1 MKNGIHILFPG
12 VVFYLIFVAGENIYL
27 PFNPGQIIVF
37 SSFLLTFLLIAC
49 WVQSSKNDKNLLKL
63 SGITLFIF
71 FLWGI
76 VGQSFSIDPELS
88 YYGFLKYLSAAIFII
103 AASLYS
109 KNEKNVSV
117 ILWTCLV
124 SSIINAFIVIGQHYS
139 LSWVHL
145 EKSLW
150 GNSTVYIS
158 THGVEARKWGNP
170 STFSNINYFSCY
182 LLLQLPIAVA
192 LFFNTQTPWK
202 KSLSA
207 VAFGLIVISLIYSKS
222 IGGQI
227 VAALEIILLL
237 LVYLGWASIT
247 RKIAVAGGIVIGIIS
262 ILLIVATALPADY
275 KSKLF
280 IRPPKIDLGH
290 EPPLQTKGERVAASK
305 NFELLGIPINQ
316 LVPVK
321 LERAIVDGNILSRT
335 IYWRVAWEIAKEKP
349 LTGTGSLTFG
359 ALYPYFKT
367 KIVENLKLRYI
378 QKSPPHAHNLYFQ
391 ILSDH
396 GWIGLIIFAGFLFVW
411 FKRVFDVIQISDKT
425 PFKKEAL
432 AVAIACFGFLTQNFM
447 EVNWLVSSFI
457 FHFALLVVIFDF
469 YHSQIFP
476 KKNNAPHKIYLGISI
491 ILCLVATFSAYC
503 FRQYNQIL
511 KVEIL
516 HSQRAE
522 TFIQIAEKA
531 ERFCPSC
538 ASAKVIFAKTL
549 LQEYKINPNPTFLEE
564 AQNKL
569 EDAVLKNPYHVLV
582 LTYLGN
588 IYGLQGRKEE
598 ALQKLSLALKLYPNS
613 PEAKEGFAKLNINDS
628 VSNSS
633 QKQQ

>member
-1 MKNGIHILFPG
+1 MKSGIHIFVTG
-12 VVFYLIFVAGENIYL
+12 VLFYLMFVASENIYL

-37 SSFLLTFLLIAC
+37 SSFLLVVFLIAC
-49 WVQSSKNDKNLLKL
+49 WIQSPKNKKNLLKL
-63 SGITLFIF
+63 PGIILLIF

-76 VGQSFSIDPELS
+76 VGQNFSIDSELS

-109 KNEKNVSV
+109 KNEKNVSF

-124 SSIINAFIVIGQHYS
+124 SSIIHALIVIGQHYS

-150 GNSTVYIS
+150 GNGTTYLN
-158 THGVEARKWGNP
+158 THGIEARKWGNP
-170 STFSNINYFSCY
+170 STFSNINYFSGY
-182 LLLQLPIAVA
+182 LILQLPIAA
-192 LFFNTQTPWK
+192 LLFFKAQKPWK
-202 KSLSA
+202 KGLA
-207 VAFGLIVISLIYSKS
+207 ALTFGLIIIGLIYSRS
-222 IGGQI
+222 FGGQI
-227 VAALEIILLL
+227 VAALETVLLL
-237 LVYLGWASIT
+237 LVYLGWTSKT
-247 RKIAVAGGIVIGIIS
+247 RKTAILSGATIGFFSIALVI
-262 ILLIVATALPADY
+262 ATSLPEDY
-275 KSKLF
+275 K
-280 IRPPKIDLGH
+280 RKIF
-290 EPPLQTKGERVAASK
+290 VNS
-305 NFELLGIPINQ
+305 

-321 LERAIVDGNILSRT
+321 LSRAIMDGNILSRT
-335 IYWRVAWEIAKEKP
+335 VYWRVAWEIAKEKP

-359 ALYPYFKT
+359 AVYPYYKS
-367 KIVENLKLRYI
+367 KIEDNLKLRYI

-396 GWIGLIIFAGFLFVW
+396 GWIGLIIFTGFLFVW
-411 FKRVFDVIQISDKT
+411 FIRVFEVIRVADKT

-432 AVAIACFGFLTQNFM
+432 IVAIACLGFLIQNFM

-457 FHFALLVVIFDF
+457 FHFTLLIIIFDF
-469 YHSQIFP
+469 YYSQIFP
-476 KKNNAPHKIYLGISI
+476 QNQKASHKIYFGLSI
-491 ILCLVATFSAYC
+491 TLCLMATFSAYY

-516 HSQRAE
+516 KSERAE
-522 TFIQIAEKA
+522 TFIKTAEKA
-531 ERFCPSC
+531 EKFCSSC

-564 AQNKL
+564 AQKKL
-569 EDAVLKNPYHVLV
+569 EGAVQENPYHVLV

-598 ALQKLSLALKLYPNS
+598 AVQKLSLALKLYPNS
-613 PEAKEGFAKLNINDS
+613 PEAKEGFAKLSINDS

-633 QKQQ
+633 EK

>member
-1 MKNGIHILFPG
+1 MKNGIHILFSG
-12 VVFYLIFVAGENIYL
+12 VVFYLIFVASENIYL
-27 PFNPGQIIVF
+27 PFNPGQIVVY
-37 SSFLLTFLLIAC
+37 SSFLLTVLLIAC
-49 WVQSSKNDKNLLKL
+49 WGYSSKNDKNFLRL
-63 SGITLFIF
+63 SGITLLIF
-71 FLWGI
+71 LLWGI
-76 VGQSFSIDPELS
+76 VGQNFSIDSELS
-88 YYGFLKYLSAAIFII
+88 YYGFLKYLSAAIFIL
-103 AASLYS
+103 AASLYG

-124 SSIINAFIVIGQHYS
+124 SSIIHALIVVGQHYS

-150 GNSTVYIS
+150 GNGTTYLN
-158 THGVEARKWGNP
+158 THGIEARKWGNP

-182 LLLQLPIAVA
+182 LILQLPIAVA
-192 LFFNTQTPWK
+192 LFFKTQTPWK

-207 VAFGLIVISLIYSKS
+207 VAFGLIVVSLVYSRS
-222 IGGQI
+222 FGGQI

-237 LVYLGWASIT
+237 LVYLGWAPIT
-247 RKIAVAGGIVIGIIS
+247 RKIAVAGGIVIGILS
-262 ILLIVATALPADY
+262 ILLVVATSLPVDY
-275 KSKLF
+275 KRKVF
-280 IRPPKIDLGH
+280 TNP
-290 EPPLQTKGERVAASK
+290 
-305 NFELLGIPINQ
+305 

-321 LERAIVDGNILSRT
+321 LSRAIVDGNILSRT
-335 IYWRVAWEIAKEKP
+335 IYWRVSWEIAKEKP

-367 KIVENLKLRYI
+367 KIEENLKLGYI

-396 GWIGLIIFAGFLFVW
+396 GWIGLILFVGFLFVW
-411 FKRVFDVIQISDKT
+411 FKRVFDVIQIRDKT

-432 AVAIACFGFLTQNFM
+432 TVAIACFGFLTQNFM

-469 YHSQIFP
+469 YYSQIFP
-476 KKNNAPHKIYLGISI
+476 KNNNAPHKMYLGVSI
-491 ILCLVATFSAYC
+491 ILCLVTAFSAYC

-516 HSQRAE
+516 NSQRAE
-522 TFIQIAEKA
+522 TFIQMAEKA

-569 EDAVLKNPYHVLV
+569 EVAVLKNPYHVLV

-588 IYGLQGRKEE
+588 IYGLQGRKVE

-628 VSNSS
+628 VSNSR
-633 QKQQ
+633 QKLQ